1 MADLENFLGRK
12 EQIKS
17 ITKFLSSDKNNAA
30 LVYGRRRES
39 TAFFQKQDIKKLIKN
54 IKSN

>member
-1 MADLENFLGRK
+1 MADLEFFIGRK

-30 LVYGRRRES
+30 LVYGRRRVGKTE
-39 TAFFQKQDIKKLIKN
+39 LIKFRLQEN
-54 IKSN
+54 KSL